1 MTAPRPRLVSYV
13 FPISHRFRAPFHE
26 HVRSKLGRIGI
37 EYCVWYSAP
46 FGENVQKGDTCEIPW
61 GQQTELRRIPATGL
75 LWQSALSAVANS
87 DLVIIQQESRLI
99 FNYAAQ
105 LRRLFGGAGKVAFF
119 GHGRNFQS
127 RNPDGLAERFKRLW
141 ATKCDWWFGYTDETR
156 RHIES
161 LGFPADR
168 ITVFNNA
175 VDTSAIRRDAE
186 AATPE
191 RLAALKSELGLAG
204 DNLGVYVGG
213 LYADKRLDFL
223 VAAADRVRAAVPDF
237 ELVVVGGGPGRTE
250 LDEAAR
256 TRPWLKL
263 AGPRFGREKAEI
275 MRLGKLFLMPGLVG
289 LAILDA
295 GCVGLPIV
303 TTAFPFHSPEIAYLA
318 EGENGTMVADWQNPA
333 AYADAVIG
341 LLRDPDRLAAMAAA
355 SKRISA
361 GYSIESMA
369 DRFVDGVVAALAA
382 PKR

>member
-1 MTAPRPRLVSYV
+1 MTVATFLTAILTHYRVPFHERVRSGLARHGVTYQLVHGQPLGAEIKKNDTSTLPWAIAVDSIPVTVAGRSAIWQPILRRRHHSDLMIIGQENKLLVNYPLQLMPAMMRPRL
-13 FPISHRFRAPFHE
+13 
-26 HVRSKLGRIGI
+26 
-37 EYCVWYSAP
+37 
-46 FGENVQKGDTCEIPW
+46 
-61 GQQTELRRIPATGL
+61 
-75 LWQSALSAVANS
+75 AL
-87 DLVIIQQESRLI
+87 
-99 FNYAAQ
+99 
-105 LRRLFGGAGKVAFF
+105 F

-127 RNPDGLAERFKRLW
+127 RNPDGLAERFKRIW

-191 RLAALKSELGLAG
+191 RLAALRSELGLAG
-204 DNLGVYVGG
+204 DNVGVYVGG

-223 VAAADRVRAAVPDF
+223 VDAADRVRAAVPDF
-237 ELVVVGGGPGRTE
+237 ELVVVGGGPGRAE
-250 LDEAAR
+250 LDQAAA

-303 TTAFPFHSPEIAYLA
+303 TTAFPYHSPEIAYLA
-318 EGENGTMVADWQNPA
+318 EGENGTMVADWRNPA
-333 AYADAVIG
+333 AYADAVIT
-341 LLRDPDRLAAMAAA
+341 LLGDPGRLAAMAAA
-355 SKRISA
+355 AKRISA

-369 DRFVDGVVAALAA
+369 ERFVDGVVAALAA